1 MTTRCNDA
9 IVPHDFRD
17 GSVYLEPRRLLP
29 NSLPRVTGGA
39 VIHHGRIDRRR
50 GDVNSVVMVYIDRLM
65 AKLSMKT

>member
-1 MTTRCNDA
+1 MTTRCYNA
-9 IVPHDFRD
+9 MASHDFRD
-17 GSVYLEPRRLLP
+17 GSVYEPRRLLP

-50 GDVNSVVMVYIDRLM
+50 GDINSEVMVYIDPLT